1 MKPLPARFLSAG
13 LLCAGLLCAAA
24 LPASAE
30 TLRIDGEVYA
40 RTSAQIMPPTVEGM
54 WQFNITQ
61 LAPDGAPLEKG
72 AVAVAFDPSTVM
84 KSLAEKNSKLKEK
97 QRELDRL
104 QLELAER
111 ERSSHLETEKARA
124 ELEKAR
130 RKTEQPQELI
140 AGIEYRKLVVA
151 RTQAER
157 KLQLARDLERA
168 NARQRTEELRLVRSE
183 IAQLGAD
190 VARLGTTRAGL
201 TVTAPRSGIL
211 MHRSSWNGDKFDVG
225 SQVWMGQ
232 TIAEIPDPAT
242 LAVRAELPERDYLR
256 VRPGMAARVRVEGG
270 GGVFPAKVASIGRTV
285 RSKSQVQPI
294 PVMDVEIRLD
304 NAKAR
309 LKPGQTVR
317 VELTVPDLAAAA
329 PAPAVAP

>member
-1 MKPLPARFLSAG
+1 MKPLLAC
-13 LLCAGLLCAAA
+13 LLLALA
-24 LPASAE
+24 LPAGAE

-40 RTSAQIMPPTVEGM
+40 RDSAQIMPPVVEGM

-72 AVAVAFDPSTVM
+72 AVAVAFDTSTVM
-84 KSLAEKNSKLKEK
+84 KSLAEKNSKLQEK

-111 ERSSHLETEKARA
+111 ERSSQLETEKARA
-124 ELEKAR
+124 ELEKAA

-151 RTQAER
+151 RKQAER
-157 KLQLARDLERA
+157 KLELARELESA
-168 NARQRTEELRLVRSE
+168 NAQQRTQELRLVRSE
-183 IAQLGAD
+183 IAQLTAD
-190 VARLGTTRAGL
+190 VARLAKAQAEL
-201 TVTAPRSGIL
+201 TIAAPRSGIF
-211 MHRSSWNGDKFDVG
+211 MHRSSWSGDKFDVG
-225 SQVWMGQ
+225 SQVWRGQ

-256 VRPGMAARVRVEGG
+256 VHQGMPARVRVDGG
-270 GGVFPAKVASIGRTV
+270 GGVFPATVASIGRTV

-304 NAKAR
+304 DPEAR
-309 LKPGQTVR
+309 LKPGQAVR
-317 VELTVPDLAAAA
+317 VELTVPDLAAEQA
-329 PAPAVAP
+329 P

>member
-1 MKPLPARFLSAG
+1 LKPLLAC
-13 LLCAGLLCAAA
+13 LLLAVA
-24 LPASAE
+24 LPGSAA

-40 RTSAQIMPPTVEGM
+40 RSSAQIMPPMVEGM

-72 AVAVAFDPSTVM
+72 AVAVAFDASTVM
-84 KSLAEKNSKLKEK
+84 KSLAEKNSKLQEK

-124 ELEKAR
+124 ELEKAA

-151 RTQAER
+151 RGQAER
-157 KLQLARDLERA
+157 KLALARELEHA
-168 NARQRTEELRLVRSE
+168 NAQQRTQELRLVRSE
-183 IAQLGAD
+183 IAQLTAD
-190 VARLGTTRAGL
+190 VARLGKAQAGL
-201 TVTAPRSGIL
+201 TIAAPRSGIL

-225 SQVWMGQ
+225 SQVWRGQ

-256 VRPGMAARVRVEGG
+256 VRPGMAVRVRVEGG
-270 GGVFPAKVASIGRTV
+270 GGVFPAKVVSIGRTV

-304 NAKAR
+304 EPEAR
-309 LKPGQTVR
+309 LKPGQAVR
-317 VELTVPDLAAAA
+317 VEMTVPDI
-329 PAPAVAP
+329 APAVAS